1 MTPDTASRPAE
12 VPTRRAV
19 LDLLKRLGPRD
30 AGDLAAELG
39 LSAMAVRQHL
49 YALRDDRLVT
59 FAEQPRPIGRPAK
72 LWRLTA
78 AADRYFPD
86 AHAELTVALIESM
99 RHAFGDDGIHRLL
112 TVRSRAQIATYAGRV
127 DRRASLRHR
136 LSALA
141 EIRSEEGY
149 MAEVRDADDGAYLL
163 IENHCPVCRAAA
175 ACTGLCAAELT
186 VFRAVL
192 GPDVEIARTDHIL
205 AGARRCA
212 YRVIGT
218 ASPP

>member
-59 FAEQPRPIGRPAK
+59 FAEQPRPIGRPSK

-86 AHAELTVALIESM
+86 AHAELTKYDSLARNVDQPIAALIKDLKSTGMLE
-99 RHAFGDDGIHRLL
+99 
-112 TVRSRAQIATYAGRV
+112 QATQTGR
-127 DRRASLRHR
+127 RTLAWQSLSF
-136 LSALA
+136 LKPSTN
-141 EIRSEEGY
+141 S
-149 MAEVRDADDGAYLL
+149 
-163 IENHCPVCRAAA
+163 
-175 ACTGLCAAELT
+175 
-186 VFRAVL
+186 
-192 GPDVEIARTDHIL
+192 
-205 AGARRCA
+205 
-212 YRVIGT
+212 
-218 ASPP
+218 